1 MWAITYLK
9 TTKRAMIRNRFS
21 LSEKRLGTK
30 IGKRTWTSPKNFDE
44 NWMTKQQSLI
54 WHQNNHTKSIL
65 QLVDFNKIVNFYFFK
80 VVKYLHGHRHITRS
94 ANQKRRKFSYPF
106 QIPFQNRQ
114 RDSPLPYACLFFFF
128 LSWSSLHEHIKQ
140 KILQSP
146 GAIYITR
153 TFEKGKK

>member
-21 LSEKRLGTK
+21 LSEKRLGIK

-65 QLVDFNKIVNFYFFK
+65 QLVDFNKTVKFYFFK

-94 ANQKRRKFSYPF
+94 ANQKRRKFSDPF

-114 RDSPLPYACLFFFF
+114 RDSPLPYACLFIFFF
-128 LSWSSLHEHIKQ
+128 FYHDPHYTNI
-140 KILQSP
+140 
-146 GAIYITR
+146 
-153 TFEKGKK
+153 